1 MAKAISENSNLTF
14 NLSYL
19 IQLISAIAIFT
30 YAYVTLTGQVTNL
43 ESEVLSLKEDVKA
56 NIQWQREWENGGILP
71 LDVEQN
77 QKIEHLELEVSRL
90 HKQLYGI
97 R

>member
-1 MAKAISENSNLTF
+1 MPKAISENSNLTF

-77 QKIEHLELEVSRL
+77 QKIKHLELEVSRL